1 MTQSPAS
8 VRCTKGAVPNL
19 AIGSQLRGNLLPNLL
34 RCAIVVSRIA
44 AINLNCLSFS
54 VALRVPLSLSRLHL
68 YDLLLW
74 EHQLNLIW
82 QAFYGL
88 CKGHGYFRVMI

>member
-19 AIGSQLRGNLLPNLL
+19 AIGSQLWGSLLPNLP

-54 VALRVPLSLSRLHL
+54 VALRVPLSLALVRLVAVGASIKFNLAGILRAVQGPRVFSCH
-68 YDLLLW
+68 DL
-74 EHQLNLIW
+74 
-82 QAFYGL
+82 
-88 CKGHGYFRVMI
+88 V

>member
-34 RCAIVVSRIA
+34 RFAIVVSRIA

-54 VALRVPLSLSRLHL
+54 VALHL